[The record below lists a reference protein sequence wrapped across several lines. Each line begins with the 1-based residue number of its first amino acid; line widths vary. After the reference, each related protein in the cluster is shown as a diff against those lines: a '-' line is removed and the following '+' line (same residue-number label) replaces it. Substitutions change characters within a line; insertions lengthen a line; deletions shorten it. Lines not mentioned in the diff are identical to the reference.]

1 MRDAVQSTGSVTTDG
16 LLKME
21 IPRETTAATPNPNLA
36 SLGLQ
41 TLEEGKMLDTR
52 TAGSASSE
60 KSSPRKHETDSGS
73 SIFLIDFEEI
83 ESDSGKKILK
93 PTGRKFSAS
102 LLQSK
107 FAQNW
112 FFKNTD
118 AGDDGDS
125 LVETETRQKQKESK
139 EERRKISEAGED
151 YEENR
156 QDDKKPLL
164 SRIKSAVEKN
174 SSKHR
179 EMNVW
184 LPQGT

>member
-1 MRDAVQSTGSVTTDG
+1 MRDAVQSSVSATTDG
-16 LLKME
+16 MLKMDG
-21 IPRETTAATPNPNLA
+21 PRETVTPNPNLA

-52 TAGSASSE
+52 TAGSSE
-60 KSSPRKHETDSGS
+60 KSSPRKHETDPGS

-83 ESDSGKKILK
+83 ESDTGKKILK

-107 FAQNW
+107 FAQSW
-112 FFKNTD
+112 FFKNAE

-125 LVETETRQKQKESK
+125 LVEAEPKQKQKESK
-139 EERRKISEAGED
+139 GERRKISEAGED
-151 YEENR
+151 YEENGKE
-156 QDDKKPLL
+156 DKKPLL
-164 SRIKSAVEKN
+164 SSIKSAVEKN

-179 EMNVW
+179 EMNLW
-184 LPQGT
+184 QPQGT